1 MCIIGQGK
9 SSTLVFKN
17 CAYKNS
23 TIVMTS
29 VVSLDKNLTHLLL
42 SFRYVSPIVRSQIE
56 RGKDNVALSLKDVL
70 QATLLFYCPCNMVDI
85 LQVTFSR
92 LLSHLCA
99 VMFRT
104 LFSELEVTGLKD
116 KLGIGLS
123 VVEYGSSLISKW
135 KIVLEYKATL
145 VL

>member
-1 MCIIGQGK
+1 M
-9 SSTLVFKN
+9 
-17 CAYKNS
+17 
-23 TIVMTS
+23 
-29 VVSLDKNLTHLLL
+29 
-42 SFRYVSPIVRSQIE
+42 
-56 RGKDNVALSLKDVL
+56 
-70 QATLLFYCPCNMVDI
+70 
-85 LQVTFSR
+85 TFSR

-116 KLGIGLS
+116 KLGIDLS